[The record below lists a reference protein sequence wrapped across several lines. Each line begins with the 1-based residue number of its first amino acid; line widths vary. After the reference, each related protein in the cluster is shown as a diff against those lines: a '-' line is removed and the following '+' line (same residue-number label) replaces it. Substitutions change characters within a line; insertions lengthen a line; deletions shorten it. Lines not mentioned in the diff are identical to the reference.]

1 MERKEIAL
9 ESGVILVAPP
19 TLIEPNFRR
28 SVVFLCEHSPEGSFG
43 LILNH
48 NVSLPMSDL
57 MADLSSYTDPVRIG
71 GPVQMD
77 TLHFL
82 HRFGDEVS
90 EAIEIVNGVY
100 WGGELNDLQRLFLD
114 QQATGQDLRFFL
126 GYAGWTD
133 GQLDEE
139 VKAGGWLLLPS
150 SVDLVFCEEPGKLWR
165 DAMLL
170 LGGEYSLLA
179 NFPEDP
185 ILN

>member
-1 MERKEIAL
+1 MEPKEIAL
-9 ESGVILVAPP
+9 EPGVILVAPP
-19 TLIEPNFRR
+19 TLIDPNFRR

-48 NVSLPMSDL
+48 KVSLGMPDL
-57 MADLSSYTDPVRIG
+57 MADLSSYSDPVRIG

-82 HRFGDEVS
+82 HRYGGEVS
-90 EAIEIVNGVY
+90 GAIEIINGVY
-100 WGGELNDLQRLFLD
+100 WGGELSDLQRLFLD
-114 QQATGQDLRFFL
+114 QDPTGHDLQFFL

-133 GQLDEE
+133 GQLDDE

-150 SVDLVFCEEPGKLWR
+150 SGDLVFNAEPGKLWR
-165 DAMLL
+165 NAMLL

>member
-1 MERKEIAL
+1 MKPKEIAL
-9 ESGVILVAPP
+9 ESGIILVAPP
-19 TLIEPNFRR
+19 TLIDPNFRR
-28 SVVFLCEHSPEGSFG
+28 SVVFLCEHCPAGSFG

-48 NVSLPMSDL
+48 NVSLEMSDL

-82 HRFGDEVS
+82 HRYGDEVS
-90 EAIEIVNGVY
+90 GAIEIINGVY

-114 QQATGQDLRFFL
+114 QQPAGQDLRFFL

-133 GQLDEE
+133 SQLDDE

-150 SVDLVFCEEPGKLWR
+150 SADLVFTEEPGKLWR